1 MEQHLTP
8 AQDKRATAVHA
19 SASVTDMA
27 WATNPAWPTP
37 LIDGRYALERAA
49 QGGVSA
55 ANVTVVA
62 YRASFRE
69 AIKEI
74 NSVRRLIA
82 DKPDVALLVETTA
95 DLDRAKSQ
103 GRIGVILGF
112 QTGSPLEDDW
122 ANTLPVLRLLGL
134 RVMQLTYNEH
144 NLIGSG
150 CLEPEDRRL
159 TAYGIQVVNALN
171 EEGVIIDLAHVGMRT
186 AADAV
191 ERSAHPVIVSHANA
205 RSLYPHPR
213 NLPDDVMRLVAERG
227 GVIGTTAWE
236 VLCRRD
242 ERERPTLEAF
252 LDNIA
257 YVADLVG
264 VDHVGVGTDNNENF
278 RALPM
283 RSDFA
288 VQYLQHDDASAPP
301 GLDGFSSMEEF
312 VNVTRGLVQRGF
324 SDEDCTKILGGN
336 FRRVADAVWPK
347 AAQ

>member
-1 MEQHLTP
+1 MQLQLTTEQH
-8 AQDKRATAVHA
+8 KRAEAVHA
-19 SASVTDMA
+19 SALVTDMA

-49 QGGVSA
+49 AGGVSA

-62 YRASFRE
+62 YGASFRD

-74 NSVRRLIA
+74 NSLRRLIA
-82 DKPDVALLVETTA
+82 DRSDVALLVQTTA
-95 DLDRAKSQ
+95 DLDQAKQ
-103 GRIGVILGF
+103 EGKIGIIVGF

-122 ANTLPVLRLLGL
+122 ANTLPVLQLLGL

-150 CLEPEDRRL
+150 CLEPDDRGL
-159 TAYGIQVVNALN
+159 TAYGNQVINALN
-171 EEGVIIDLAHVGMRT
+171 EQGVIIDLAHVGMRT

-191 ERSAHPVIVSHANA
+191 ERSAQPVIVSHANA
-205 RSLYPHPR
+205 RALFPHPR
-213 NLPDDVMRLVAERG
+213 NLPDDLMRLVAEHG
-227 GVIGTTAWE
+227 GVIGTTAWD

-242 ERERPTLEAF
+242 SKERPDLGAC

-264 VDHVGVGTDNNENF
+264 VDHVGIGTDNNENF

-288 VQYLQHDDASAPP
+288 VQYLQDDDTSTPL
-301 GLDGFSSMEEF
+301 GLDGFSWMDEF
-312 VNVTRGLVQRGF
+312 VNLTRGLVQRGF
-324 SDEDCTKILGGN
+324 SDEDCAKILGGN
-336 FRRVADAVWPK
+336 FRRVADSVWHK
-347 AAQ
+347 EAQ